1 MRKVVISV
9 LAGVVTAGLLA
20 GCSGGSGETAAP
32 AAAGDAK
39 ETQAE
44 AKEEGSGEQ
53 KVLDVL
59 WFNDGKEGESF
70 QKLADEYMAENPD
83 IKIEM
88 IEVPYGDFDNKLK
101 NMINAGEQPAL
112 ARMTNIGS
120 FKNQLLDL
128 SQYVSDAEAFRN
140 NFGSGLKYD
149 FDGQILAAPMDV
161 TANGLIY
168 NKTAFEKAGVAVPQ
182 SEDEIWTWEEF
193 EEALKQVVANS
204 DCKYGMAFDFSVQRV
219 STLLYQAG
227 GSMLNADLTAPNIN
241 TPENKRALDWFKKL
255 HDEELI
261 PNSVWLGAENPNE
274 MFRTGQVATHFA
286 GSWMVANYKSEITDF
301 EWGVTYLPKD
311 ARRST
316 VPGGKWLGAFKDT
329 GVEQEAA
336 DFIEWISQPE
346 KNAQYCVENYYLS
359 QVKGNEALEYDYGA
373 EFFEVFASEL
383 TATGAEPGAEWGYP
397 EFANTMQPD
406 FKSGVQDILA
416 GNVTTD
422 EFLTSMEELY
432 TEILADLQG

>member
-32 AAAGDAK
+32 AASGDAK

-70 QKLADEYMAENPD
+70 RKLADEYMAENPN

-140 NFGSGLKYD
+140 SFGSGLKYD

-182 SEDEIWTWEEF
+182 SEEEIWTWEEF

-204 DCKYGMAFDFSVQRV
+204 DCKYGMAFDFSTQRV
-219 STLLYQAG
+219 TTLLYQAG
-227 GSMLNADLTAPNIN
+227 GSMLNADLTASNIN
-241 TPENKRALDWFKKL
+241 TPENKRAIDWFKKL

-261 PNSVWLGAENPNE
+261 PTSVWLGAENPNE

-286 GSWMVANYKSEITDF
+286 GSWMVANYKNEITDF

-336 DFIEWISQPE
+336 DFVEWISQPE
-346 KNAQYCVENYYLS
+346 KNAQYCSENYYLS

-373 EFFEVFASEL
+373 EYFEIFANEL

-397 EFANTMQPD
+397 EFANGMQTD
-406 FKSGVQDILA
+406 FKAGVQDVLA

-422 EFLTSMEELY
+422 EFLTSMDELY
-432 TEILADLQG
+432 TEILTDLQE